1 MSIKI
6 LGVITEDKVEKVKVN
21 KHIDELSNRLYD
33 SNIAHLIIEDDED
46 GIGIM
51 LTKCVP
57 SVLIHNDKD
66 EQWEYSERYME
77 EGADDS
83 TLIRTYIVED
93 NNKNIDILNI
103 LKLILKSYE
112 DN

>member
-33 SNIAHLIIEDDED
+33 SNIPHLIIEDDKD

-57 SVLIHNDKD
+57 SVLIHNDKE

-77 EGADDS
+77 DGAENS
-83 TLIRTYIVED
+83 TLFKTYIVED
-93 NNKNIDILNI
+93 NNKNVDILNL
-103 LKLILKSYE
+103 LKTILKSYE
-112 DN
+112 DK

>member
-6 LGVITEDKVEKVKVN
+6 LGIITEDKVEKVKVN

-33 SNIAHLIIEDDED
+33 SNIPHLIIEDDKD

-57 SVLIHNDKD
+57 SVLIYNDKE

-77 EGADDS
+77 DGAENS
-83 TLIRTYIVED
+83 TLFKTYIVED
-93 NNKNIDILNI
+93 NNKNVDILNL
-103 LKLILKSYE
+103 LKTILKSYE
-112 DN
+112 DK